1 MGEKGQGEYGQGR
14 RGKSQVITRR
24 SGDRAVRCGD
34 IESPYRVLE
43 TETTDAMYQRDMTPR
58 VDTGLL
64 KTQHTRTS
72 LVYKV

>member
-24 SGDRAVRCGD
+24 SGDRAVGCGD
-34 IESPYRVLE
+34 IDSLYHVP
-43 TETTDAMYQRDMTPR
+43 DAVYQRDMTPH

>member
-43 TETTDAMYQRDMTPR
+43 TETTDAMYQRNMTPR

-64 KTQHTRTS
+64 KT
-72 LVYKV
+72 

>member
-24 SGDRAVRCGD
+24 SGDRAVGCGD

-43 TETTDAMYQRDMTPR
+43 TETTELCTN
-58 VDTGLL
+58 VI
-64 KTQHTRTS
+64 
-72 LVYKV
+72 